1 MAQCPRESLGSPE
14 SLTFLNAPPKL
25 CSGDKSAR
33 IMGLWK
39 GLTKT
44 VQVQSL
50 AQCLPYCACP
60 KKGACCPCQPR
71 RSEAWGLETSWL
83 VHFADLESGE
93 KKKKMSRP
101 ST

>member
-1 MAQCPRESLGSPE
+1 
-14 SLTFLNAPPKL
+14 
-25 CSGDKSAR
+25 
-33 IMGLWK
+33 MGLLK

-44 VQVQSL
+44 MQVQSL
-50 AQCLPYCACP
+50 AQRLPYYACP

-93 KKKKMSRP
+93 KKKNEQALHLNTIYFIRGR
-101 ST
+101 